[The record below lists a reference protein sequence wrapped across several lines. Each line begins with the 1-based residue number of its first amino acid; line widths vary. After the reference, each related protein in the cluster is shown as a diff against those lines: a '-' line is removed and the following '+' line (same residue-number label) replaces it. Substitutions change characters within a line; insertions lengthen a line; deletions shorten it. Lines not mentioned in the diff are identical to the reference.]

1 MHCSKNWVSQTYLYC
16 SKLNLKCIFCTA
28 LLALCLCSCGNG
40 KITVKT
46 ELTDGE
52 TVARVELSD
61 GELFFKDREDVVSEL
76 TPQDFEDAKP
86 KASEYHRNEHPIYYL
101 NIEGMHSIEEDEA
114 ERLLNIYT
122 EKWALPESCSELY
135 GDSHFAP
142 PSFYVHEN
150 GEYEYAGFYMFY
162 YLYRNIKKNNAPVGT
177 DEQKVNIRISPAPI
191 KWSQVSQIGDYLFQ
205 NLISIRL
212 TYGDLNSKIGDM
224 PLAIIYEE
232 INSPVTVSYIRYK
245 AYFEAGNAAYEVLA
259 QGVTQREFIDLLI
272 SIYASPR
279 PETRNFFD
287 VILPNAGD

>member
-1 MHCSKNWVSQTYLYC
+1 MKRWVLC
-16 SKLNLKCIFCTA
+16 LAAVI
-28 LLALCLCSCGNG
+28 LALCLCSCSSGE
-40 KITVKT
+40 ITVKT

-52 TVARVELSD
+52 TVKRVELSD
-61 GELFFKDREDVVSEL
+61 GELFFKSREDVVSEL

-86 KASEYHRNEHPIYYL
+86 KASEYHRGEHPIYYL
-101 NIEGMHSIEEDEA
+101 NIEGMHKIEEDEA
-114 ERLLNIYT
+114 ERLLNIYP
-122 EKWALPESCSELY
+122 EKWVVPESCGELY

-177 DEQKVNIRISPAPI
+177 DEQKVTIRISPAPI
-191 KWSQVSQIGDYLFQ
+191 KWSQVSEIGDYLFQ

-212 TYGDLNSKIGDM
+212 TYGDINSKIGDM
-224 PLAIIYEE
+224 PLAITCEE
-232 INSPVTVSYIRYK
+232 RNSPEQERYMVYR

-259 QGVTQREFIDLLI
+259 QGVTQRELVDLLI

-287 VILPNAGD
+287 VILPNAEINT